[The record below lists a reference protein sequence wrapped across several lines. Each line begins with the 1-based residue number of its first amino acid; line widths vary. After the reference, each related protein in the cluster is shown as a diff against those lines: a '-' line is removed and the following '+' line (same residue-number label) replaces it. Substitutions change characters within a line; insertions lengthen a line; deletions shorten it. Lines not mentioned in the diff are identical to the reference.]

1 MCRYPFGSGGKRVC
15 TRPPNLL
22 LLRSSSMMVSMKW
35 SPRAE
40 PAAFLSTALFSFV
53 VLFVGSFGFFTSMAF
68 LPCQRVSAA
77 ATVWVRFCFLSLLL
91 AGNILL
97 DTTGSGPGQ
106 LRDLQDASGRG
117 DRLDLG
123 SARDKLT
130 TDREH
135 SRRSGG
141 IGRRARLRAWL
152 GLTQC
157 RFKSCL
163 RHTKGHG
170 LSLSRGGEH
179 VPFLF
184 RQAATHNSGR
194 QRKGRP
200 AAPGNRGG
208 MFGT

>member
-117 DRLDLG
+117 DRPDLG
-123 SARDKLT
+123 SARDQLT
-130 TDREH
+130 TDRYH

-141 IGRRARLRAWL
+141 IGNSAKFRSLL
-152 GLTQC
+152 GFTQC
-157 RFKSCL
+157 RFKSLLPRPTRTCP
-163 RHTKGHG
+163 
-170 LSLSRGGEH
+170 SSSRGG
-179 VPFLF
+179 
-184 RQAATHNSGR
+184 R
-194 QRKGRP
+194 
-200 AAPGNRGG
+200 
-208 MFGT
+208 